1 MELWSYGGFIACYVM
16 LPYIALAV
24 VVLPIDT
31 QKRCFLFSCTLLL
44 DLGEEGGNCLRTD
57 TLFGCAFSIFRRNG
71 EEVPS
76 RPVVRS

>member
-1 MELWSYGGFIACYVM
+1 M
-16 LPYIALAV
+16 LSYIALAVVVVV

-44 DLGEEGGNCLRTD
+44 DLGEEGGNCLGTD
-57 TLFGCAFSIFRRNG
+57 SLFGCAFSIFRRDR

-76 RPVVRS
+76 RPAVRD